1 LKPRVYDSWGV
12 YSEYVIGFSG
22 ATFQSY
28 STMMQAEEAFVAFLE
43 HQNELQKAKQV
54 TQKVEDVAKKWC
66 WKNWV
71 ILVQFVVITVL
82 WYKIT

>member
-1 LKPRVYDSWGV
+1 
-12 YSEYVIGFSG
+12 
-22 ATFQSY
+22 
-28 STMMQAEEAFVAFLE
+28 MMQAEEAYVVFLE
-43 HQNELQKAKQV
+43 HQNELRKSKQV